1 MSDAATTVIDI
12 GRAYLVGSLL
22 EAILYGMLCNL
33 LAHALHA
40 LTVRRSTPNVNYIMI
55 GSALIMWAG
64 CTIHIGI
71 AIRRCVQAFVD
82 NGGAPGGSDMFL
94 MMENAPL
101 WLASEG
107 SFICVNA
114 AADLL
119 LAYRCY
125 LIWDRN
131 FWIVIPALFS
141 ITGSVVAAIIALVK
155 MAELQLPQTIGLEF
169 ILQCGSALFSMSLI
183 TNVTTTALITFR
195 IFWLMHTSLAGL
207 PESNSRKYV
216 SVVEVVVESGALMA
230 ITQAVF
236 LGLWQT
242 QNNVL
247 WALYGML
254 AQIMAISPMLI
265 IVRSATKREQRD
277 REQQMLTSVFG
288 GKKSPVFSFSRK
300 SRARTPA
307 EPPHILTHIETHR
320 DMIDGRSIEE
330 YGSKKG
336 SEYSVDGEWQ
346 A

>member
-1 MSDAATTVIDI
+1 MSQVDL
-12 GRAYLVGSLL
+12 GRAYLVGGML

-33 LAHALHA
+33 LAHAIHA
-40 LTVRRSTPNVNYIMI
+40 LTVRRTTPNVNYIML
-55 GSALIMWAG
+55 GSALFMWAG

-71 AIRRCVQAFVD
+71 AIQRCVTAFIDFGGQV
-82 NGGAPGGSDMFL
+82 GGADLFL

-125 LIWDRN
+125 LIWDRK
-131 FWIVIPALFS
+131 FWIIIPSLLS

-155 MAELQLPQTIGLEF
+155 MAELQLPQTIGLQL

-195 IFWLMHTSLAGL
+195 IYWLMHTSLAGL
-207 PESNSRKYV
+207 PSSNSRKYV

-236 LGLWQT
+236 LGLWST
-242 QNNVL
+242 QNTVL
-247 WALYGML
+247 WSLYGML
-254 AQIMAISPMLI
+254 EQIMAISPMLI
-265 IVRSATKREQRD
+265 IVRSATKREDRD
-277 REQQMLTSVFG
+277 RDQTILTSMG
-288 GKKSPVFSFSRK
+288 GKKAPVFSFNRK
-300 SRARTPA
+300 SRNNRPV
-307 EPPHILTHIETHR
+307 EPPHILTQIETHR
-320 DMIDGRSIEE
+320 DMLDNRSYEGD
-330 YGSKKG
+330 YASKKG
-336 SEYSVDGEWQ
+336 SDLTLEGEWQ

>member
-1 MSDAATTVIDI
+1 MSSQVDL
-12 GRAYLVGSLL
+12 GRAYLVGGLL
-22 EAILYGMLCNL
+22 EAVLYGMLCNL
-33 LAHALHA
+33 LAHACHA
-40 LTVRRSTPNVNYIMI
+40 LTVRRITPNINWIML
-55 GSALIMWAG
+55 GSALFMWAG

-71 AIRRCVQAFVD
+71 AIERCVNAFIDFGGVA
-82 NGGAPGGSDMFL
+82 GGADLFL
-94 MMENAPL
+94 MMENTPL

-114 AADLL
+114 VADLL
-119 LAYRCY
+119 LAYRCF
-125 LIWDRN
+125 LIWDRKI
-131 FWIVIPALFS
+131 WIVIPSLIT
-141 ITGSVVAAIIALVK
+141 ITGSVVAATIALVK
-155 MAELQLPQTIGLEF
+155 MSELQLPSTNGIEL

-195 IFWLMHTSLAGL
+195 IYWLMHTSLAGL

-277 REQQMLTSVFG
+277 REHQTVLTTVLG
-288 GKKSPVFSFSRK
+288 GKKAPVFSFNRK
-300 SRARTPA
+300 SRNNRMPA
-307 EPPHILTHIETHR
+307 EPPHILTQIETHR
-320 DMIDGRSIEE
+320 DMLDNRSYEGD
-330 YGSKKG
+330 YASKKG
-336 SEYSVDGEWQ
+336 SDLSLEGDWQ

>member
-1 MSDAATTVIDI
+1 MSGVDLP
-12 GRAYLVGSLL
+12 RAYLVGSLL
-22 EAILYGMLCNL
+22 ESILYGMLCNL
-33 LAHALHA
+33 LAHACHA
-40 LTVRRSTPNVNYIMI
+40 LTVRRTTPNINWIML
-55 GSALIMWAG
+55 GSALFMWVG

-71 AIRRCVQAFVD
+71 AIQRCVSAFID
-82 NGGAPGGSDMFL
+82 FGGQPGGSTLFL
-94 MMENAPL
+94 EMENTPL

-119 LAYRCY
+119 LAYRCF
-125 LIWDRN
+125 LIWDRKI
-131 FWIVIPALFS
+131 WIVLPSLLS
-141 ITGSVVAAIIALVK
+141 ITGSIVAATIALVK
-155 MAELQLPQTIGLEF
+155 MAQLELPEMNGLEL
-169 ILQCGSALFSMSLI
+169 ILECGSALFSMSLI

-195 IFWLMHTSLAGL
+195 IYWLMHTSLAGL
-207 PESNSRKYV
+207 PSSNSRKYV

-230 ITQAVF
+230 FTQAVF

-277 REQQMLTSVFG
+277 QDQTVLASAF
-288 GKKSPVFSFSRK
+288 GKKAPGVFSFSRK
-300 SRARTPA
+300 SRNNRPA
-307 EPPHILTHIETHR
+307 EPPHILTQIETHR
-320 DMIDGRSIEE
+320 DMLDNRSYEND
-330 YGSKKG
+330 YSSKKG
-336 SEYSVDGEWQ
+336 SDLSLEGDWQ